1 MRLSAWAKTQGVTYR
16 TAWEWFKNGTMPV
29 PARQLSTGTILV
41 DVPETPIGRTVV
53 YARVSSHDQKAN
65 LDGQVARCVAFANG
79 RGLAVSETITEVGSG
94 VNGHRKKLLRLL
106 GDSTVEHI
114 VVEHRD
120 RLIRFGAEYV
130 EAALAGRGGKLLVV
144 DESELKE
151 DLVQDM
157 ISVLTSFCAR
167 LYGRRSAK
175 HRAEKAIAVMAAD
188 GMDPVT
194 GMDPV
199 MGVE

>member
-16 TAWEWFKNGTMPV
+16 TAWEWFKNGSMPV

-41 DVPETPIGRTVV
+41 DVPETPTGRTVV
-53 YARVSSHDQKAN
+53 YARVSSHDQKPN

-79 RGLAVSETITEVGSG
+79 RGLAVSVTITEVGSG
-94 VNGHRKKLLRLL
+94 MNGHRKKLLRLL
-106 GDSTVEHI
+106 GDSSVEHI

-120 RLIRFGAEYV
+120 RLMRFGAEYV

-144 DESELKE
+144 DESELKD

-175 HRAEKAIAVMAAD
+175 HRAEKAIAVMAAG

-194 GMDPV
+194 G
-199 MGVE
+199 VE

>member
-1 MRLSAWAKTQGVTYR
+1 MRLSAWAKTQGVSYR
-16 TAWEWFKNGTMPV
+16 TAWEWYKNGTLPV
-29 PARQLSTGTILV
+29 PARQLATGTILV
-41 DVPETPIGRTVV
+41 DVPETPTGRTVV
-53 YARVSSHDQKAN
+53 YARVSSHDQKSN
-65 LDGQVARCVAFANG
+65 LDGQVARCVTFANG
-79 RGLAVSETITEVGSG
+79 RGLSVAETITEVGSG
-94 VNGHRKKLLRLL
+94 MNGHRKKLLRLL

-120 RLIRFGAEYV
+120 RLMRFGAEYV
-130 EAALAGRGGKLLVV
+130 EAALAARGGTLLVV
-144 DESELKE
+144 DESELKD

-175 HRAEKAIAVMAAD
+175 HRAEKAIAVMAAG

-194 GMDPV
+194 G
-199 MGVE
+199 VE

>member
-29 PARQLSTGTILV
+29 PSRQLSTGTILV
-41 DVPETPIGRTVV
+41 DVPETPTGRTVV
-53 YARVSSHDQKAN
+53 YARVSSHDQKPN
-65 LDGQVARCVAFANG
+65 LDGQVARCVAFAND
-79 RGLAVSETITEVGSG
+79 RGLSVAETVTEVGSG
-94 VNGHRKKLLRLL
+94 MNGHRKKLLRLL
-106 GDSTVEHI
+106 GDRTVEHI

-120 RLIRFGAEYV
+120 RLMRFGAEYV
-130 EAALAGRGGKLLVV
+130 EAALAARGGKLLVV
-144 DESELKE
+144 DESELKD

-175 HRAEKAIAVMAAD
+175 HRAEKAVAACAAE
-188 GMDPVT
+188 DPA
-194 GMDPV
+194 
-199 MGVE
+199 

>member
-41 DVPETPIGRTVV
+41 DVPETPTGRTVV
-53 YARVSSHDQKAN
+53 YARVSSHDQKPN

-94 VNGHRKKLLRLL
+94 MNGHRKKLLHLL

-144 DESELKE
+144 DESELKD

-188 GMDPVT
+188 GMDPV
-194 GMDPV
+194 

>member
-1 MRLSAWAKTQGVTYR
+1 M
-16 TAWEWFKNGTMPV
+16 
-29 PARQLSTGTILV
+29 
-41 DVPETPIGRTVV
+41 

-79 RGLAVSETITEVGSG
+79 RGLSVAETITEIGSG
-94 VNGHRKKLLRLL
+94 MNGHRKKLLRLL
-106 GDSTVEHI
+106 GDNTVEHI

-120 RLIRFGAEYV
+120 RLMRFGAEYV

-144 DESELKE
+144 DETELKD

-167 LYGRRSAK
+167 LYGRRSAR
-175 HRAEKAIAVMAAD
+175 HRAERAVAACSAEE
-188 GMDPVT
+188 PV
-194 GMDPV
+194 
-199 MGVE
+199 

>member
-1 MRLSAWAKTQGVTYR
+1 M
-16 TAWEWFKNGTMPV
+16 
-29 PARQLSTGTILV
+29 
-41 DVPETPIGRTVV
+41 
-53 YARVSSHDQKAN
+53 YARVSSHDQKSGSN

-79 RGLAVSETITEVGSG
+79 RGLSVSETVTEVGSG
-94 VNGHRKKLLRLL
+94 MNGHRKKLLRLL

-120 RLIRFGAEYV
+120 RLMRFGAEYV

-144 DESELKE
+144 DESELKD

-188 GMDPVT
+188 G
-194 GMDPV
+194 
-199 MGVE
+199 VE

>member
-1 MRLSAWAKTQGVTYR
+1 MRG
-16 TAWEWFKNGTMPV
+16 F
-29 PARQLSTGTILV
+29 RQRG
-41 DVPETPIGRTVV
+41 
-53 YARVSSHDQKAN
+53 
-65 LDGQVARCVAFANG
+65 
-79 RGLAVSETITEVGSG
+79 GLAVSETITEVGSG
-94 VNGHRKKLLRLL
+94 MNGHRKKLLCLL
-106 GDSTVEHI
+106 GDNTVEHI

-120 RLIRFGAEYV
+120 RLMRFGAEYV

-144 DESELKE
+144 DASELKD

-157 ISVLTSFCAR
+157 ILELTSFCAR

-175 HRAEKAIAVMAAD
+175 HRAEKAIAVMAA
-188 GMDPVT
+188 G

>member
-16 TAWEWFKNGTMPV
+16 TAWEWFKNGTLPV
-29 PARQLSTGTILV
+29 PARQLATGTILV
-41 DVPETPIGRTVV
+41 DVPETPTGRTVV
-53 YARVSSHDQKAN
+53 YARVSSHDQKSN

-79 RGLAVSETITEVGSG
+79 RGFAVSETVTEVGSG
-94 VNGHRKKLLRLL
+94 MNGHRKELLRLL
-106 GDSTVEHI
+106 GDNTVEHI

-120 RLIRFGAEYV
+120 RLMRFGAEYV
-130 EAALAGRGGKLLVV
+130 EAALAARGGKLLVV
-144 DESELKE
+144 DESELKD

-175 HRAEKAIAVMAAD
+175 HRAEKAIAVMAAG
-188 GMDPVT
+188 GM
-194 GMDPV
+194 
-199 MGVE
+199 E

>member
-41 DVPETPIGRTVV
+41 DVPETPTGRTVV
-53 YARVSSHDQKAN
+53 YARVSSHDQKPN

-94 VNGHRKKLLRLL
+94 MNGHRKKLLRLL
-106 GDSTVEHI
+106 GDNTVEHI

-120 RLIRFGAEYV
+120 RLMRFGAEYV

-144 DESELKE
+144 DASELKD
-151 DLVQDM
+151 DLVPDM

-175 HRAEKAIAVMAAD
+175 HRAEKAIAVMVAD

-194 GMDPV
+194 G
-199 MGVE
+199 VE

>member
-16 TAWEWFKNGTMPV
+16 TTWEWFKNGTMPV
-29 PARQLSTGTILV
+29 PVRQLSTGTILV
-41 DVPETPIGRTVV
+41 DVPETPTGRTVV
-53 YARVSSHDQKAN
+53 YARVSSHDQKPN
-65 LDGQVARCVAFANG
+65 LDGQVARCMAFANG

-94 VNGHRKKLLRLL
+94 MNGHRKKLLRLL
-106 GDSTVEHI
+106 GDRSVEHI

-120 RLIRFGAEYV
+120 RLMRFGAEYV

-144 DESELKE
+144 DESELKD

-157 ISVLTSFCAR
+157 ISVLTSFCVR

-175 HRAEKAIAVMAAD
+175 HRAEKAIAVMAAG

-194 GMDPV
+194 GM
-199 MGVE
+199 E